1 MTVPPKTAPLPTV
14 TSPAAVATHLP
25 RSATLE
31 ADVMTIAG
39 CSVAELVDRFGSPLQ
54 IVDVTDIDTRAHEY
68 VEALAALDR
77 SARAVFATKAFPIIA
92 VVARLGRLGIG
103 ADVTT
108 AGELALA
115 RRAQI
120 APDRILYHGN
130 ARSEDELREA
140 AEQGVGLVVI
150 DGPQDVDHLD
160 AVATRPVDVLVR
172 ITPGVAPATHES
184 MATAHHG
191 QKFGVTIAEAPAIF
205 RAIDASSSLKL
216 RGIHVHVG
224 SQITAL
230 EPFVDAI
237 TRVGAL
243 GSFEVL
249 DAGGGLGVPQHP
261 AMAAPATT
269 HYIHALDDAMR
280 TAGFDPATEL
290 IVEPGRSLVA
300 RAVVTVYRVRTVK
313 TSAGRTF
320 VAVDGGTSDD
330 VEAVSG
336 LRAASPF
343 TLTSGV
349 TSRVTLV
356 GLHCDSGDV
365 LARDVAFG
373 VVAPGSLVV
382 MPGTGAYTFSLA
394 NNYNCATR
402 PGVVAAE
409 AGEARVLVR
418 RETVDELFA
427 RQVIDSG
434 SD

>member
-1 MTVPPKTAPLPTV
+1 MTAPPPTV
-14 TSPAAVATHLP
+14 VGAHLP
-25 RSATLE
+25 ISVDFESDDMA
-31 ADVMTIAG
+31 IAG
-39 CSVAELVDRFGSPLQ
+39 CSIAELVGRFGSPLQ
-54 IVDVTDIDTRAHEY
+54 IVDVADIDARANAY
-68 VEALAALDR
+68 LDALTALDR
-77 SARAVFATKAFPIIA
+77 PARAVFATKALPIIA

-108 AGELALA
+108 SGELTLA
-115 RRAQI
+115 RRAEI

-130 ARSEDELREA
+130 ARSGDELREA

-172 ITPGVAPATHES
+172 ITPGIAPATHES

-191 QKFGVTIAEAPAIF
+191 QKFGVTIAEAPAVF
-205 RAIDASSSLKL
+205 RAIDAASSLNL

-237 TRVGAL
+237 SRVGAL

-249 DAGGGLGVPQHP
+249 DAGGGLGVPLDHTMP
-261 AMAAPATT
+261 APTT
-269 HYIHALDDAMR
+269 AQYIRALDDAMR
-280 TAGFDPATEL
+280 TAGFDQATEL

-330 VEAVSG
+330 LEAVTG

-343 TLTSGV
+343 ALTSGV
-349 TSRVTLV
+349 TAPVTLV

-373 VVAPGSLVV
+373 VVTPGSLVV

-402 PGVVAAE
+402 PAVVAVE
-409 AGEARVLVR
+409 SGEARVLVR
-418 RETVDELFA
+418 RETVDDLFA
-427 RQVIDSG
+427 RQVVSG

>member
-1 MTVPPKTAPLPTV
+1 MTVPPITATTPT
-14 TSPAAVATHLP
+14 AAGSHLP
-25 RSATLE
+25 LSAMLDS
-31 ADVMTIAG
+31 DVMTVAG
-39 CSVAELVDRFGSPLQ
+39 CSIADLVDRFGSPLQ
-54 IVDVTDIDTRAHEY
+54 IVDFADIDARAHAY
-68 VEALAALDR
+68 LDALAALDR
-77 SARAVFATKAFPIIA
+77 PARAVFATKAFPIIA
-92 VVARLGRLGIG
+92 IVARLGRLGIG

-108 AGELALA
+108 TGELALA
-115 RRAQI
+115 RRADI
-120 APDRILYHGN
+120 DPARMLYHGN
-130 ARSEDELREA
+130 ARSGAELREA
-140 AEQGVGLVVI
+140 AELGVGLVVI

-160 AVATRPVDVLVR
+160 DVATRPVDVLVR
-172 ITPGVAPATHES
+172 ITPGIAPATHES

-191 QKFGVTIAEAPAIF
+191 QKFGVTIAEAPAVF
-205 RAIDASSSLKL
+205 RAIDATASLRL

-243 GSFEVL
+243 GSFEVF
-249 DAGGGLGVPQHP
+249 DAGGGLGVPLHHSMP
-261 AMAAPATT
+261 APPTAQ
-269 HYIHALDDAMR
+269 YIRALDDAMR

-343 TLTSGV
+343 ALTGGV
-349 TSRVTLV
+349 TAPVTLV

-373 VVAPGSLVV
+373 VVTPGSLVV

-402 PGVVAAE
+402 PAVVAVE
-409 AGEARVLVR
+409 AGEAQVLVR
-418 RETVDELFA
+418 RETVEDLFA